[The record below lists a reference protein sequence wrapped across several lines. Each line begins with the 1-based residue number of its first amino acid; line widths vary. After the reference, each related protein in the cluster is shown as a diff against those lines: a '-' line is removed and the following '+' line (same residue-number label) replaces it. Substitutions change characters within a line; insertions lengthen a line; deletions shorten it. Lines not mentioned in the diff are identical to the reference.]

1 MKKPDELAD
10 PKKLPADLKVLL
22 QELKIQEDDPLF
34 AVLAWHWLRIN
45 ESRDILEDRTAK
57 LTSALDER
65 KGAIEEKAREI
76 GALMTVRQQ
85 QLETWSQ
92 TLQEIFQHL
101 ENVNQVLSEKPLAI
115 SKHITEQLAHPI
127 GQSVT
132 LIQQLAAES
141 KELVT
146 DLSAARQR
154 LHRSHLI
161 TAFLSG
167 YATAA
172 LILSWMVFH
181 FYSH

>member
-10 PKKLPADLKVLL
+10 AKKLPPDLKVLL

-34 AVLAWHWLRIN
+34 AVLAWHWIRIDQ
-45 ESRDILEDRTAK
+45 SRDILEDRTAK
-57 LTSALDER
+57 LTSTLDER
-65 KGAIEEKAREI
+65 KGVIEEKVQQIA
-76 GALMTVRQQ
+76 ALLKVRKEE
-85 QLETWSQ
+85 LESWNE
-92 TLQEIFQHL
+92 TLQQIFQNL
-101 ENVNQVLSEKPLAI
+101 ENVNTTLKDEPLAI

-132 LIQQLAAES
+132 LVQQLASEI
-141 KELVT
+141 KGLVT

-154 LHRSHLI
+154 LHRSHVI

-172 LILSWMVFH
+172 LILSWIVFH